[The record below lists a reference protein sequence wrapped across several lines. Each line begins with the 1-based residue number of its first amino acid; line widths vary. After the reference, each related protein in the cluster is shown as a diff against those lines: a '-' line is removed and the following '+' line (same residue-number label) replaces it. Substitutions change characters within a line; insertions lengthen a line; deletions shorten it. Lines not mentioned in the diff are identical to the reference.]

1 MPVGF
6 DNMTKMLHYLDR
18 KNLYK
23 INKADMNYTLVSLK
37 GKPKPQA
44 FKVEEKQLEAP
55 VVRADEKGFY
65 SRIIHT

>member
-1 MPVGF
+1 
-6 DNMTKMLHYLDR
+6 
-18 KNLYK
+18 
-23 INKADMNYTLVSLK
+23 MNYTLVSLK

-55 VVRADEKGFY
+55 VVQVE